1 MATIYK
7 KSLGRGLSGLIEDI
21 IISEHKAENLQY
33 YYILKE
39 KEKEY
44 IRLTGKCYNRFLSR
58 KLSSLKEYSKEYY
71 DYFINEIE
79 QVIIKETEKIS
90 QIQKQN
96 LLIKKL
102 QQERELK
109 AERERK
115 QAELKADAL
124 AKQVKIINAKK
135 QVKPKKTYLIKN
147 LKNGF
152 YKIGYSNN
160 PTRREKTLQSE
171 EPTIK
176 MVKVWDKFI
185 EKELHHKYKEQRI
198 RGEWFRLT
206 PIQVKYICTHY

>member
-1 MATIYK
+1 
-7 KSLGRGLSGLIEDI
+7 
-21 IISEHKAENLQY
+21 
-33 YYILKE
+33 
-39 KEKEY
+39 
-44 IRLTGKCYNRFLSR
+44 
-58 KLSSLKEYSKEYY
+58 LKEYSKEYY

-102 QQERELK
+102 QQQRELK
-109 AERERK
+109 AERERERERK
-115 QAELKADAL
+115 QAQLKADAL

-185 EKELHHKYKEQRI
+185 EKELHHKYKDQRV
-198 RGEWFRLT
+198 RGEWFKLT